1 MFRYGRTLMNLT
13 YSFKKA
19 RDLFD
24 KMIRDA
30 DALEDTVSGDRAF
43 NFVITAFHLK
53 EWVEQDHS
61 VPQSVKDDLG
71 KISNNKYF
79 QICRDLAN
87 ASKHMVITRYQ
98 PSTAD
103 ASSIQGWNVGR
114 YGKGPYGVGEEGIK
128 ITHSDGSVISII
140 ELKDNVVWLW
150 KDFFHK

>member
-1 MFRYGRTLMNLT
+1 MNLC

-30 DALEDTVSGDRAF
+30 DALQETVSGDRAF

-53 EWVEQDHS
+53 EWVEQDPS
-61 VPQSVKDDLG
+61 VPQSAKDNLV
-71 KISNNKYF
+71 KISKNRYF

-103 ASSIQGWNVGR
+103 TSSNKGWNVGR
-114 YGKGPYGVGEEGIK
+114 YGKGPYGVGEESIK
-128 ITHSDGSVISII
+128 ITHSDGSMISIL
-140 ELKDNVVWLW
+140 ELKDNMILLW
-150 KDFFHK
+150 KDFFQRNTL